1 MICDLN
7 CVYFGD
13 GIYAFMAKVK
23 GNIVRTILE
32 ASCLSEAYKK
42 ADLNLKIS
50 LKKCGF
56 NFERNEL
63 QWYKKLKNF
72 SDIPDQSF
80 DNKERLWYVEEDEHG
95 KIIPK
100 KLNTNLMTEDECKKY
115 ILSLL
120 FK

>member
-42 ADLNLKIS
+42 ADLNLKNS
-50 LKKCGF
+50 LKK
-56 NFERNEL
+56 
-63 QWYKKLKNF
+63 
-72 SDIPDQSF
+72 I
-80 DNKERLWYVEEDEHG
+80 
-95 KIIPK
+95 
-100 KLNTNLMTEDECKKY
+100 
-115 ILSLL
+115 
-120 FK
+120 